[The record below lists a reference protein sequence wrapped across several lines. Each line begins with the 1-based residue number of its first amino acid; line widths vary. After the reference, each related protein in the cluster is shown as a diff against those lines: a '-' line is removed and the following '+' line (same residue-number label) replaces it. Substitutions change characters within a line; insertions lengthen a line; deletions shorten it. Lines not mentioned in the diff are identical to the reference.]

1 SGMAA
6 PARGRRGAGVP
17 GDRAAQRHRLR
28 HASARGAQQRP
39 QARDEER
46 DDRRGDALRGRAGAR
61 GGEAAEAGPGGD
73 RAGDRGAVAA
83 GDQANR
89 RTVMLIKLLKH
100 DGWRFA
106 LCVAV
111 AVVLAGCAHE
121 TPEQRRVAATLTVA
135 ESCDAYTAASRTVR
149 PHVEA
154 GLLT

>member
-1 SGMAA
+1 
-6 PARGRRGAGVP
+6 
-17 GDRAAQRHRLR
+17 
-28 HASARGAQQRP
+28 
-39 QARDEER
+39 
-46 DDRRGDALRGRAGAR
+46 
-61 GGEAAEAGPGGD
+61 
-73 RAGDRGAVAA
+73 
-83 GDQANR
+83 
-89 RTVMLIKLLKH
+89 MLIKLLTH

-154 GLLT
+154 GLLTRAQLDQIEQANTVADSVCMGPPPANVADAVARLNEAVTRLLLIAAAHDQEA